1 VQDDCANQD
10 LVLAGTCCDGAKHC
24 PRAPIQVQDALV
36 TARKGVAMVTKG
48 LLVRLEAQHGRERDL
63 EDFLRSAQGL
73 VAQEPATTAWFA
85 LRFGRLEYGIFD
97 VFPDEAGRQ
106 AHLAGAVAAQ
116 LFGPARQLLARDPQ
130 IQRLSLLA
138 HKLPAG
144 EAGLPV
150 TRGLLL
156 TFKAKQGHEAQ
167 VESFLR
173 DAQGLV
179 EREPGTTAWFA
190 LHLEQG
196 EYGIFDVFPDNM
208 ARLSHLSGHVPRE
221 LAKHALSLLGGLP
234 DMDMLHVLATRFA
247 PTTP

>member
-1 VQDDCANQD
+1 
-10 LVLAGTCCDGAKHC
+10 
-24 PRAPIQVQDALV
+24 
-36 TARKGVAMVTKG
+36 MVTTG
-48 LLVRLEAQHGRERDL
+48 LLVRLEAQHGREGDL

-73 VAQEPATTAWFA
+73 VAQEPATSAWFA
-85 LRFGRLEYGIFD
+85 VRFGRLEYGIFD

-106 AHLAGAVAAQ
+106 AHLDGAVAAQ
-116 LFGPARQLLARDPQ
+116 LMGSGRQLLAREPQ

-138 HKLPAG
+138 DKLPQA
-144 EAGLPV
+144 AGLPV

-156 TFKAKQGHEAQ
+156 TFKAKQGHESQ

-190 LHLEQG
+190 LHLEHG

-208 ARLSHLSGHVPRE
+208 ARLSHLSGQVPRE
-221 LAKHALSLLGGLP
+221 LAKHALSLLGGVP
-234 DMDMLHVLATRFA
+234 DMDMPRVLAARFA
-247 PTTP
+247 ANVR